1 MRKKAQNIEKRILKA
16 ALRIFAKY
24 GYFKTTV
31 DEIAKAAG
39 FAKGTLYLYFKDKES
54 LYVTLLDEHIKIT
67 IDLLTNVER
76 STKSATEKLAEILT
90 TLMHYMKSIKGAYP
104 LFSYD
109 NIHLK
114 GKTLKNLGAAIL
126 PELNE
131 MVTIIGRIV
140 QEGIDNGEFKDVDP
154 DIAGSY
160 FFNAIR
166 TALFGSFL
174 KPDLNVDADTVL
186 ELFFEGIKKRR

>member
-1 MRKKAQNIEKRILKA
+1 MRKKAQNIEKKILKA
-16 ALRIFAKY
+16 ALRVFAKR

-31 DEIAKAAG
+31 DEIAKAAHL
-39 FAKGTLYLYFKDKES
+39 AKGTLYLYFEDKES
-54 LYVTLLDEHIKIT
+54 LYVAMLDEHIKTT
-67 IDLLTNVER
+67 IALLSIIER
-76 STKSATEKLAEILT
+76 SEKSAADKLTEILI
-90 TLMHYMKSIKGAYP
+90 TLMHYMKTLKGAYP
-104 LFSYD
+104 IFSFD

-114 GKTLKNLGAAIL
+114 GKTLKNLGTTIL

-131 MVTIIGRIV
+131 LTNIISRIV
-140 QEGIDNGEFKDVDP
+140 KQGIDNSEFKRVDP

-174 KPDLNVDADTVL
+174 RPDLDVDANTVL
-186 ELFFEGIKKRR
+186 KLFFEGIKKRR